1 MEIQT
6 MDISMKDDLQEL
18 INSII
23 YITKFNGYP
32 EDWSAEEAITN
43 PEFPPNGKKENVR
56 LECVYNENNEMINF
70 CEYQTCSGTPL
81 VPERVLHFFGL
92 KPCKNAFLKGSC
104 SETEVSE
111 QLYYIDN
118 KTIFL
123 GGFYIKQNQQKNGL
137 GKIILNMY
145 ENKWKIDKKYNRI
158 ILNVDIKN
166 WVAIRFWFNNG
177 YNKIIKWIGDLEYSD
192 TAYAMLRLEKEI

>member
-6 MDISMKDDLQEL
+6 IDISMKDDLQEL

-70 CEYQTCSGTPL
+70 CE
-81 VPERVLHFFGL
+81 
-92 KPCKNAFLKGSC
+92 
-104 SETEVSE
+104 
-111 QLYYIDN
+111 YYIDN